1 MSLKK
6 KIEERNDDNQGRRE
20 RQVITNEQISTWA
33 AIGFL
38 LVVMLLIATSC
49 LPNRK
54 FAKAVGVMN
63 DHPDQAAWYC
73 AIKFPVKDTI
83 IYRDSVTYD
92 TIYDTNY
99 FVDTTTIHDTINKI
113 VSSPAKTLVKTIYK
127 VKEIVRENTAK
138 VQALESSLIES
149 TKIISRKDDE
159 VKECQKKSNEWEAT
173 AKKRFWWLLLLIA
186 AIAGWVLRK
195 PLMKMIKPI

>member
-6 KIEERNDDNQGRRE
+6 RINDDYQGRSN
-20 RQVITNEQISTWA
+20 RQIVTSEQISHWA
-33 AIGFL
+33 HVGIIIIM
-38 LVVMLLIATSC
+38 LVLIATSC

-54 FAKAVGVMN
+54 FAKAVRTM
-63 DHPDQAAWYC
+63 DSDPEQAAWYC

-92 TIYDTNY
+92 TIINENYIHDTATIH
-99 FVDTTTIHDTINKI
+99 DTTTITNT
-113 VSSPAKTLVKTIYK
+113 SPAKTLVKTVYK

-138 VQALESSLIES
+138 VQALEYALSDATKLIA
-149 TKIISRKDDE
+149 KKDAQVD
-159 VKECQKKSNEWEAT
+159 ECQKESNEWKGL

-186 AIAGWVLRK
+186 AVAGWVLRK
-195 PLMKMIKPI
+195 PLMKIIKPI